1 MDTEIKTTLLE
12 YEKSTFLLDLVKHEN
27 GELYIAIQQT
37 IQLNNNK
44 TEVQKIKINPTII
57 DDLISVLNEYRG
69 QLPKIKK
76 KPKNYLSPERYS
88 EIVKRYLKGNI
99 RIKDLAIQFDTT
111 EEIIEQV
118 LRNKGIAIINEEAPK
133 KKKVFRFRRNR

>member
-1 MDTEIKTTLLE
+1 MNTEA
-12 YEKSTFLLDLVKHEN
+12 N
-27 GELYIAIQQT
+27 C
-37 IQLNNNK
+37 
-44 TEVQKIKINPTII
+44 QK
-57 DDLISVLNEYRG
+57 L
-69 QLPKIKK
+69 KK